1 MAAAENVISI
11 REEVRSLDDRIADAF
26 DAELSSDALKA
37 LQIEVEQASREAKDE
52 SQAAADKALDPKVR
66 PAEFADARRKMDD
79 ANFRS
84 SRMDAATEQLKEMH
98 RKAVASEARNQAAAE
113 YEAAKA
119 ERDQLVKD
127 LEAYDKHARAIAS
140 LLDRLSRNDS
150 RISKANVGQTAAT
163 WLYSAQQIARGAQHD
178 FNVQHNERLPDLIGG
193 VRLPNFRIETNSI
206 HGTMWPAATR

>member
-1 MAAAENVISI
+1 MAQGNNIVSI

-26 DAELSSDALKA
+26 DADMSSDALEA
-37 LQIEVEQASREAKDE
+37 LQTEVEQASREAKAE

-84 SRMDAATEQLKEMH
+84 SRMDAAADQLKEMH
-98 RKAVASEARNQAAAE
+98 RKAVASEARHQAAAE

-150 RISKANVGQTAAT
+150 RLSKANVGQTAAT
-163 WLYSAQQIARGAQHD
+163 WLHSAQQIARGAQHD
-178 FNVQHNERLPDLIGG
+178 FNVQHDERLPNLIGG